1 MYTREARYYDEI
13 LSFKDYAAEV
23 RKLVKII
30 ETHLGEGRLSLLDVA
45 CGTGKHLEH
54 LCERYD
60 CEGIDL
66 SPTML
71 EVARER
77 IPYVTLHELDMLTF
91 DLGRAFDVVTCLFSG
106 IGCVKTI
113 DNLYIAIARMAA
125 HVKPGGL
132 LIVEPW
138 FTPEQW
144 QQNTV
149 HMATVDRPDLKIAR
163 VNTSWAGSAG
173 FTRWIIV
180 IQKARQ
186 LRMQNTATNRV
197 RRSVVRSLDSSARQ
211 PDLRILWKVSIFQRK
226 AYHSMSPA
234 EVGEVE
240 VRIRVARSRSNAG
253 RPRSQTRARPSQLP
267 ARTRSGLPRHGSNA
281 TQVMPSP

>member
-1 MYTREARYYDEI
+1 MYTREARYYDDI
-13 LSFKDYAAEV
+13 LSFKDYAAET

-163 VNTSWAGSAG
+163 VNTSWAEG
-173 FTRWIIV
+173 R
-180 IQKARQ
+180 
-186 LRMQNTATNRV
+186 L
-197 RRSVVRSLDSSARQ
+197 
-211 PDLRILWKVSIFQRK
+211 SIFDLHFLVGTTEKTEHFVEHHEMGLFTIEEMTASFTQAGLTVTHDPKGLIGRGLYVGRK
-226 AYHSMSPA
+226 
-234 EVGEVE
+234 
-240 VRIRVARSRSNAG
+240 
-253 RPRSQTRARPSQLP
+253 Q
-267 ARTRSGLPRHGSNA
+267 
-281 TQVMPSP
+281 